1 MPLNFDSLRKLLM
14 HAELLHFRPIEE
26 EETVAQ
32 YRIAL
37 AQRDKDPVQAME
49 IFLGKG
55 WDRWTDGD
63 VLKCVARFPETAQ
76 SNPMIFARLLK
87 MRARRT
93 PHA

>member
-1 MPLNFDSLRKLLM
+1 MPLNFDSLRELLM
-14 HAELLHFRPIEE
+14 HAKLLHFRPIEE

-32 YRIAL
+32 YRTAL

-55 WDRWTDGD
+55 WDKWTDND
-63 VLKCVARFPETAQ
+63 VLKCIMRFPETAQ

-87 MRARRT
+87 MRAMKSG
-93 PHA
+93 